1 MKPSVGKSI
10 FFSFI
15 AIIAFYISL
24 IICTAV
30 LSFVLALFLKI
41 PVLKS
46 LVLLFLHTTEN
57 TGTSFVVYLALVL
70 SAIFVSWLLTRIHD
84 EDATLSLTYRIS
96 AVVLFAISILSVI
109 SAIKENSAIY
119 GSLLLVV
126 CSVIAFIYGNKLKSK
141 VSAAEKSE
149 KTVVDHISSNEVY
162 VNPEL
167 DDTTKKEETRVLT
180 EAWDGSPVWVPES
193 RLEAYRKAQDELK
206 KSGGRNSETDELA
219 EKIYERLKESSTEKK
234 ASETEQTAKP
244 LELRRER
251 VCTQR
256 YSKERL
262 DSILGK
268 RINPYNRK
276 MINTIEDLIE
286 YDLETCRRIQQQ
298 ERAELEK
305 SEKM

>member
-57 TGTSFVVYLALVL
+57 TDTSFIAYLAIAF

-96 AVVLFAISILSVI
+96 AVVLFVISILSVI
-109 SAIKENSAIY
+109 SAVKENNTIY
-119 GSLLLVV
+119 SPLLLVV
-126 CSVIAFIYGNKLKSK
+126 CSVVAFIYGNKLKSK
-141 VSAAEKSE
+141 VSAAEKSDE
-149 KTVVDHISSNEVY
+149 TVDKHISSNEVY
-162 VNPEL
+162 LNPEL
-167 DDTTKKEETRVLT
+167 DDTTKKEENRVLT
-180 EAWDGSPVWVPES
+180 EAWDGSPMWVPES

-219 EKIYERLKESSTEKK
+219 EIIYERLKGSSSEKK
-234 ASETEQTAKP
+234 ASETKQTAKT
-244 LELRRER
+244 EY
-251 VCTQR
+251 TFKQW
-256 YSKERL
+256 Y
-262 DSILGK
+262 
-268 RINPYNRK
+268 
-276 MINTIEDLIE
+276 EDNVGE
-286 YDLETCRRIQQQ
+286 FPD
-298 ERAELEK
+298 K
-305 SEKM
+305 